1 MILRLALLFSIM
13 LLFAKM
19 ILMAA
24 SYMAGEAN
32 DPGNLTPV
40 DAVVVERNRL
50 AGMQAEERVAE
61 AQIALANAIEN
72 HNAAAAP
79 VVLSSEQKNLRALGI
94 LALVVLVLSVLYRRN
109 KTVAN
114 NA

>member
-1 MILRLALLFSIM
+1 MILRLALMFSIM

-61 AQIALANAIEN
+61 AQIALANAIVKD
-72 HNAAAAP
+72 A
-79 VVLSSEQKNLRALGI
+79 
-94 LALVVLVLSVLYRRN
+94 
-109 KTVAN
+109 VAN
-114 NA
+114 GQIPEIVALIAYLNSLK